1 MRANLVSNEE
11 STKKVG
17 CNLSNLINLKP
28 KIDSYRILI
37 PRGKVD
43 IIDKKFGASFVRY
56 YHELEEFEEE
66 LTDNNSYTVR
76 RKGITARF
84 QLCKRHIGY
93 NKGNQGSSNVESPED
108 VVLIFVNAKMLK
120 ERYLEGITR
129 NNLELIY
136 NYIQSLGVVKFS
148 LSDFQLSKATDVDF
162 CIDLL
167 DSSLEEH
174 YTTHHRFVNTVYQN
188 ILHTYQATIKKY
200 NDDSTKIDNA
210 SRWRGLQTQFAMR
223 AKATPAKPF
232 ITIYDKSGEL
242 LDGELYYTMR
252 VQNRLP
258 SNLASKAKKDEAS
271 YEFYYNY
278 LKDSKVNA
286 SICKG
291 ITRIECSLRNNKTL
305 DYYSLKCFSILD
317 YLDISEE
324 NYRRVCK
331 EMFAKYTTVQTV
343 IRDYNEMTPMEKVI
357 LNSINQLIRL
367 GMSKTEIE
375 GYLLQGF
382 EDRSQ
387 KNNKSRMKGL
397 INGLFLKI
405 DKPEILEENN
415 IQNKKLV
422 DRLQVVGLI

>member
-17 CNLSNLINLKP
+17 CNLNNLINSKP

-37 PRGKVD
+37 PADKAE
-43 IIDKKFGASFVRY
+43 IIDKRFGATYVRY
-56 YHELEEFEEE
+56 YNELEEFEEE

-76 RKGITARF
+76 RKGITTRF
-84 QLCKRHIGY
+84 QLCKRHIDY
-93 NKGNQGSSNVESPED
+93 NKGSQSPED
-108 VVLIFVNAKMLK
+108 VVLIFVNAKMLG
-120 ERYLEGITR
+120 ERYLEGITK
-129 NNLELIY
+129 NNLEVLY
-136 NYIQSLGVVKFS
+136 EYIQSLNVVKFS
-148 LSDFQLSKATDVDF
+148 YLDFQNSKATDVDF

-167 DSSLEEH
+167 DKGMQEH
-174 YTTHHRFVNTVYQN
+174 YIIHHRFVNTVYQN
-188 ILHTYQATIKKY
+188 ILHTYQGTIKKY
-200 NDDSTKIDNA
+200 KDNSTKIDGNV
-210 SRWRGLQTQFAMR
+210 RWKGIRTQFGLR
-223 AKATPAKPF
+223 VKATPAKPF

-291 ITRIECSLRNNKTL
+291 ITRIECSLRNKKTL
-305 DYYSLKCFSILD
+305 DYYGLKSFSIVD
-317 YLDISEE
+317 YLNITEE
-324 NYRRVCK
+324 KYRDVCK
-331 EMFAKYTTVQTV
+331 KMFAKYTTTQTV
-343 IRDYNEMTPMEKVI
+343 VRDYNEMKPMERVL
-357 LNSINQLIRL
+357 LNSINQLVRSGL
-367 GMSKTEIE
+367 SKAEIE

-397 INGLFLKI
+397 VNEILLKI
-405 DKPEILEENN
+405 DKPEVLEVNN
-415 IQNKKLV
+415 EANKELV
-422 DRLQVVGLI
+422 ERLQVVGII

>member
-1 MRANLVSNEE
+1 MRVNLVSNEE
-11 STKKVG
+11 ITKKVG
-17 CNLSNLINLKP
+17 CNLNNLINLKP

-43 IIDKKFGASFVRY
+43 IIDKRFGASFVRY

-76 RKGITARF
+76 RKGITTRF

-129 NNLELIY
+129 DNLELIY

-188 ILHTYQATIKKY
+188 ILHTYQGTIKKY
-200 NDDSTKIDNA
+200 KDDSTKIDNA
-210 SRWRGLQTQFAMR
+210 SRWQGLQTQFAMR
-223 AKATPAKPF
+223 TKATPAKPF

-258 SNLASKAKKDEAS
+258 SNLASKVKKDEAS

-331 EMFAKYTTVQTV
+331 EMFAKYITVQTV
-343 IRDYNEMTPMEKVI
+343 IRDYSKMKPMERVL
-357 LNSINQLIRL
+357 LNSINQLVRS
-367 GMSKTEIE
+367 GFSKAEIE

-397 INGLFLKI
+397 VNEILLKI
-405 DKPEILEENN
+405 DKPEVLEVNN
-415 IQNKKLV
+415 EANKELV

>member
-11 STKKVG
+11 STKKDS
-17 CNLSNLINLKP
+17 CNLNNLINLKP

-43 IIDKKFGASFVRY
+43 IIDKRFGASFMRY
-56 YHELEEFEEE
+56 YHELEELEDE
-66 LTDNNSYTVR
+66 LTDNNSYAVR
-76 RKGITARF
+76 RKGITTRF
-84 QLCKRHIGY
+84 QLCKRHIDY
-93 NKGNQGSSNVESPED
+93 NKGSQSPED
-108 VVLIFVNAKMLK
+108 VVLIFVNAKMLG
-120 ERYLEGITR
+120 ERYLEGITK
-129 NNLELIY
+129 NNLEVLY
-136 NYIQSLGVVKFS
+136 EYIQSLNVVKFS
-148 LSDFQLSKATDVDF
+148 YLDFQNSKATDVDF

-167 DSSLEEH
+167 DKGMQEH
-174 YTTHHRFVNTVYQN
+174 YITHHRFINTVYQN
-188 ILHTYQATIKKY
+188 VLHSYQTTLKQFKD
-200 NDDSTKIDNA
+200 NSTKIDGNA
-210 SRWRGLQTQFAMR
+210 RWKGIQTQFGLR
-223 AKATPAKPF
+223 VKATPAKPF

-252 VQNRLP
+252 AEGRLP
-258 SNLASKAKKDEAS
+258 NELGSQAKKDEAS

-291 ITRIECSLRNNKTL
+291 ITRIECSLRNKKTL
-305 DYYSLKCFSILD
+305 DYYGLKSFSIVD
-317 YLDISEE
+317 YLNITEE
-324 NYRRVCK
+324 KYRDVCK
-331 EMFAKYTTVQTV
+331 KMFAKYTTTQTV
-343 IRDYNEMTPMEKVI
+343 VRDYNEMTPMEKVI

>member
-17 CNLSNLINLKP
+17 CNLNNLINLKP

-37 PRGKVD
+37 PADKAE
-43 IIDKKFGASFVRY
+43 IIDKRFGATYVRY
-56 YHELEEFEEE
+56 YNELDEFEEE

-76 RKGITARF
+76 KKGITTRF
-84 QLCKRHIGY
+84 QLCKRHIDY
-93 NKGNQGSSNVESPED
+93 NKGSQNPED
-108 VVLIFVNAKMLK
+108 VVLIFVNAKMLG
-120 ERYLEGITR
+120 ERYLEGITK
-129 NNLELIY
+129 NNLEVLY
-136 NYIQSLGVVKFS
+136 EYIQSLNVVKFS
-148 LSDFQLSKATDVDF
+148 YLDFQNSKATDVDF

-188 ILHTYQATIKKY
+188 ILHTYQGTIKKY
-200 NDDSTKIDNA
+200 KDDSTKIDNA
-210 SRWRGLQTQFAMR
+210 SRWQGLQTQFAMR
-223 AKATPAKPF
+223 TKATPAKPF

-291 ITRIECSLRNNKTL
+291 ITRVECSLRNKKTL
-305 DYYSLKCFSILD
+305 DYYGLKSFSIVD
-317 YLDISEE
+317 YLNITEE
-324 NYRRVCK
+324 KYRDVCK
-331 EMFAKYTTVQTV
+331 KMFAKYTTTQTV
-343 IRDYNEMTPMEKVI
+343 VRDYNEMTPMEQVI

-405 DKPEILEENN
+405 DKPGILEENN